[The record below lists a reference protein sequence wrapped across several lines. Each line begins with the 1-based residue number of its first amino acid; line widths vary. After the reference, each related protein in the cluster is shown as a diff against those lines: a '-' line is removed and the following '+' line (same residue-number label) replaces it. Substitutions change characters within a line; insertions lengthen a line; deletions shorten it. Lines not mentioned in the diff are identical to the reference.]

1 MHAFGYITPGVAGF
15 ALFLLL
21 HFAAWQMLPKKGQG
35 VLALVVLAFISLAAL
50 TAGAW
55 RMSPGPLIEVMATS
69 GPLYAFL
76 VILYFHFYFAV
87 VRSLSVRILG
97 ELSVTESGSMTPAEL
112 DAVYPKRTMVA
123 ERLDVLVRKGYLVCS
138 GDQYQCTAKG
148 RCLVRLALRGKK
160 LYHLDA
166 TG

>member
-1 MHAFGYITPGVAGF
+1 VPTFECLAPGAAGF
-15 ALFLLL
+15 GLFLLL
-21 HFAAWQMLPKKGQG
+21 HVAAWQVLPQKRQG
-35 VLALVVLAFISLAAL
+35 VFALVVLAFISLVAL

-55 RMSPGPLIEVMATS
+55 RMSSRPLFEVLVTS

-112 DAVYPKRTMVA
+112 DAVYPKRAMVA

-138 GDQYQCTAKG
+138 
-148 RCLVRLALRGKK
+148 
-160 LYHLDA
+160 
-166 TG
+166 